1 MSEELEYAFYFD
13 EENGEVSVIGIP
25 EIKESGVYPDGEWL
39 ISAGKNSGM
48 PYTRLMPNP
57 ESVLPTVDIPFGVW
71 RIDSTRNDGFPF
83 TELMPVPLP
92 NGAFKDVAELT
103 EIYIPESVK
112 KIGSY
117 SFSGTSLTAVRIAP
131 DCEYSETSFPS
142 GCVVEF
148 YGGGDYGQL
157 YDADGFALLDSE
169 GARIYSRSENNG

>member
-13 EENGEVSVIGIP
+13 EEKGEVSIIGLP
-25 EIKESGVYPDGEWL
+25 EITESNVYPDGQWI
-39 ISAGKNSGM
+39 ISAGGM

-71 RIDSTRNDGFPF
+71 RIDSTRNDGLPF
-83 TELMPVPLP
+83 TELMPVSFP
-92 NGAFKDVAELT
+92 NGAFKDVVELS

-112 KIGSY
+112 KIGTY
-117 SFSGTSLTAVRIAP
+117 SFAGTSLTSVKIAP
-131 DCEYSETSFPS
+131 DCAYSETSFPS

-148 YGGGDYGQL
+148 YGDGDYGQL
-157 YDADGFALLDSE
+157 YDADGFALLDAE